1 MNSDKYIDVIESK
14 VIPDKK
20 TAFPDSGGIL
30 HFQHDLAPCFRL
42 KERKTIFKK
51 HKLNVLDG
59 PGNSPDLK
67 PIEKL

>member
-30 HFQHDLAPCFRL
+30 HFQHDLAPCFSSKRA
-42 KERKTIFKK
+42 KDNFQKTQIKCVRWAW
-51 HKLNVLDG
+51 KLAR
-59 PGNSPDLK
+59 S
-67 PIEKL
+67 